1 MSGLWGWLGIG
12 TRDADQD
19 RQLFDLEAS
28 DPIFSPIDVKKLKQE
43 LRPESRGK
51 QRGSEENPP
60 SDTKGLDDV
69 EQQIVTKIVDMASQA
84 NSILT
89 SQEQAFQARIS
100 ALNIQDPSSTIETC
114 VTRAKGELAT
124 SRMDA
129 EAELEILRHT
139 KTENQDAHRKF
150 CEDHGLERPA
160 SYPDS
165 KLLPYAILLA
175 LLLVESL
182 INANL
187 LGEGHERGL
196 IGGFVVAGTIAF
208 VNVITIG
215 GLGGFGLRR
224 ILHLDSRH
232 RLAGLSAIIL
242 FAISAIVVNLMG
254 AHLRA
259 SHINPD
265 VDYAMA
271 EAFRTFVQDPL
282 DVGDV
287 LSWLLAVIGITF
299 AVLAAVDFYKMDDPY
314 PGYGHVDRQLKTAED
329 DHARALKERIEEL
342 VQIRDKWFDKIED
355 AKEKLMSSNAI
366 YREITNHRTHVRS
379 AFKGHLAD
387 LERTANNLLT
397 AYREGN
403 RQMRSTPPPRHFAHN
418 WEMPTTAFPDPVGPD
433 GIDETEKQDII
444 NRADRTRQSGIEDI
458 EQYCSK
464 QIQLITAAQQT

>member
-28 DPIFSPIDVKKLKQE
+28 DPIFPPIDVKKLKQE
-43 LRPESRGK
+43 LRPDSLGK

-60 SDTKGLDDV
+60 SDTKGLDDI
-69 EQQIVTKIVDMASQA
+69 EQQIVTKIADRASQA

-100 ALNIQDPSSTIETC
+100 TLNIQDPSSTIETC
-114 VTRAKGELAT
+114 VTRANGELAT
-124 SRMDA
+124 SRMEA
-129 EAELEILRHT
+129 EAELETLRNT
-139 KTENQDAHRKF
+139 KNENQDAHKKF
-150 CEDHGLERPA
+150 CEDHGLKRPA
-160 SYPDS
+160 SYPNS
-165 KLLPYAILLA
+165 KLLPYAILLT

-224 ILHLDSRH
+224 TLHLDSRH

-259 SHINPD
+259 AHINPD

-329 DHARALKERIEEL
+329 DHARAREERMEEL
-342 VQIRDKWFDKIED
+342 VQIRDKWFDRIEG

-366 YREITNHRTHVRS
+366 YREITNHRTHVRN
-379 AFKGHLAD
+379 AFSNHLTD
-387 LERTANNLLT
+387 LARAANNLLT
-397 AYREGN
+397 TYRESN

-418 WEMPTTAFPDPVGPD
+418 WELPTTASPGLVGVAQ
-433 GIDETEKQDII
+433 IDETEIQDII
-444 NRADRTRQSGIEDI
+444 NRTDSARQAGIEDI
-458 EQYCSK
+458 GQYCD
-464 QIQLITAAQQT
+464 TQQRIIASA